1 MLCTFCGAENRSEN
15 KFCGLC
21 GVRLERRKIERRMQ
35 GNVINLRCGS
45 CGNINDPGYKFC
57 GMCGTRI
64 ERRLTERRG
73 TEPRANATA
82 NVGLPAPD
90 LSERRRSASAVQVAQ
105 PSGGDVLFQHD
116 RPEPL
121 PKTERSE
128 HGITGPSFLGL
139 SSEPENEGDYLLE
152 DEGSSRRGL
161 RTLVLLAVLAAIIG
175 LIFVQW
181 RSSYRANPKSPEVPK
196 TEPSPGPQGTNQP
209 PGAASASPEA
219 PQTQAA
225 AQNPAAVHDPF
236 SDNGKQLLEQ
246 AFGARAAVSSPDK
259 ASSDASRDDA
269 PVADHDPAPPP
280 PEKGVADLRPSKMLM
295 KAQQYIQGTGGMAQ
309 NCEQGLVYLRAAAQK
324 NEPAAAVQMGALYAS
339 GQCVKQDRVMAYR
352 WFNSAHELQPSNQW
366 IQRNMDHLWGE
377 MNAQERRQARY

>member
-1 MLCTFCGAENRSEN
+1 
-15 KFCGLC
+15 
-21 GVRLERRKIERRMQ
+21 
-35 GNVINLRCGS
+35 
-45 CGNINDPGYKFC
+45 
-57 GMCGTRI
+57 
-64 ERRLTERRG
+64 
-73 TEPRANATA
+73 
-82 NVGLPAPD
+82 
-90 LSERRRSASAVQVAQ
+90 
-105 PSGGDVLFQHD
+105 
-116 RPEPL
+116 
-121 PKTERSE
+121 
-128 HGITGPSFLGL
+128 FLGL

-196 TEPSPGPQGTNQP
+196 TEPSPAPQGANRP
-209 PGAASASPEA
+209 SGVLSPSAQVPE
-219 PQTQAA
+219 TQAA
-225 AQNPAAVHDPF
+225 AQTPAAMHDPF

-246 AFGARAAVSSPDK
+246 AFGARAAASGPHNT
-259 ASSDASRDDA
+259 SSDAPVDDA
-269 PVADHDPAPPP
+269 PVADHDPPSSSS
-280 PEKGVADLRPSKMLM
+280 EKEAADFSAAQRPSKMLM
-295 KAQQYIQGTGGMAQ
+295 KAQQYIQGSGGMAQ

-366 IQRNMDHLWGE
+366 IQRNMDQLWGE